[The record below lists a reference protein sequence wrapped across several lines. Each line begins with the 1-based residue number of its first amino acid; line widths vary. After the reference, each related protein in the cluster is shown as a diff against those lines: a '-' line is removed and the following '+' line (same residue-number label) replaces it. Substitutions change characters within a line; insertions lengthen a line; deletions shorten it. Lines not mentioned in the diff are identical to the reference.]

1 MQSGLF
7 NTDDQARLGETYGS
21 VDHSGMAM
29 DQATALLKI
38 LVVDDNADAAFLVA
52 ELLRMRGHRVEVAT
66 GGFEGF
72 AAATATLPDVVLLDI
87 GMPGMD
93 GYQVATALR
102 NGELTRGVKII
113 ALTAWG
119 DAESRARAARCGFD
133 RHLVKPA
140 NFCELFEAVEV
151 AA

>member
-1 MQSGLF
+1 ME
-7 NTDDQARLGETYGS
+7 QAVAALS
-21 VDHSGMAM
+21 V
-29 DQATALLKI
+29 

-52 ELLRMRGHRVEVAT
+52 ELLRFRGHRVRVAT

-72 AAATATLPDVVLLDI
+72 AAATAMLPDVVLLDI

-102 NGELTRGVKII
+102 NGEITRAVRIV

-119 DAESRARAARCGFD
+119 DNASRDRAASCGFD
-133 RHLVKPA
+133 GHLVKPA
-140 NFCELFEAVEV
+140 SFAELLEAVEL
-151 AA
+151 AI

>member
-1 MQSGLF
+1 VGL
-7 NTDDQARLGETYGS
+7 

-29 DQATALLKI
+29 DQAAAVLSI

-52 ELLRMRGHRVEVAT
+52 EVLKMRGHRVEVAT

-72 AAATATLPDVVLLDI
+72 AAATAMLPDVVLLDI

-119 DAESRARAARCGFD
+119 DAESRAKTASCGFD

-140 NFCELFEAVEV
+140 DFGELLEAVELT

>member
-1 MQSGLF
+1 M
-7 NTDDQARLGETYGS
+7 
-21 VDHSGMAM
+21 
-29 DQATALLKI
+29 
-38 LVVDDNADAAFLVA
+38 
-52 ELLRMRGHRVEVAT
+52 
-66 GGFEGF
+66 
-72 AAATATLPDVVLLDI
+72 LPDVVLLDI

-119 DAESRARAARCGFD
+119 NAESRAKTASCGFD

-140 NFCELFEAVEV
+140 DFGELLEAVELT